1 MGRPNILP
9 SHRLRSFA
17 ANLVELR
24 KLSGMSQTAVAK
36 AMTDFG
42 HREWTYA
49 TVSRIERGTRSPR
62 MDEMFT
68 LLDMF
73 GPSLLEGTGLITQ
86 D

>member
-9 SHRLRSFA
+9 SYRLRNFA

-36 AMTDFG
+36 AMTDSG

-49 TVSRIERGTRSPR
+49 TVSRIERGCRAAR

-73 GPSLLEGTGLITQ
+73 GPSLLEGTGLTTQ